1 MSWVITAVLGA
12 SVAQGAYSASQSRKA
27 QKKAREEAN
36 TRELIEGSAP
46 NLSNVAEVIAED
58 VLGTDVAG
66 LEAAL
71 AAMDYQGGEV
81 PIPSGQPLPMDV
93 VQDPTA
99 DLSEAELLALIEQ
112 SGIAQMASGGPV
124 GTPEDVYYFSV
135 PQVMG
140 MMQDPDPQVQGVG
153 MQLADIMSSTPG
165 MDMVPAT
172 RDQITM
178 MAYGGAVEPKKFE
191 MGGMP
196 EYDPELDADLIA
208 QQEAFEELLE
218 LDELVEKGIISEA
231 RADYDRQR
239 LSGLAFSQESEPR
252 KSFPDTEK
260 NLKGLENFLRNKMSE
275 GGTVTAKKFE
285 DGGSTLLEKIS
296 GVSPDE
302 LDWAKSIDERLYPD
316 EGLDG
321 RGDAARHLALGSL
334 FAKSKNPELG
344 EALGIA
350 REYIPFPDAGRDM
363 DIFNN
368 ELGMTLKGTQEEIE
382 EKIKELI
389 EDKKAQYLTRQ
400 ESYKLRGYAEG
411 GPISEERLNQ
421 LRLR

>member
-1 MSWVITAVLGA
+1 MSWVITAVIAA
-12 SVAQGAYSASQSRKA
+12 SVAQGAYGASQSRKS
-27 QKKAREEAN
+27 QKRAREDAN

-58 VLGTDVAG
+58 VQGTDVAG

-81 PIPSGQPLPMDV
+81 PIPSGQPLPME
-93 VQDPTA
+93 DPTA
-99 DLSEAELLALIEQ
+99 NLSEAELMALLEQ

-140 MMQDPDPQVQGVG
+140 MMQDPNPQVQGVG
-153 MQLADIMSSTPG
+153 MQLADMMASTPG

-172 RDQITM
+172 RGQIEG
-178 MAYGGAVEPKKFE
+178 MATGGA
-191 MGGMP
+191 
-196 EYDPELDADLIA
+196 
-208 QQEAFEELLE
+208 
-218 LDELVEKGIISEA
+218 
-231 RADYDRQR
+231 
-239 LSGLAFSQESEPR
+239 
-252 KSFPDTEK
+252 
-260 NLKGLENFLRNKMSE
+260 
-275 GGTVTAKKFE
+275 VTAKKFE
-285 DGGSTLLEKIS
+285 YGGPTLLERMS
-296 GVSPDE
+296 GVTSEE

-350 REYIPFPDAGRDM
+350 REYIPFPDAGREM

-368 ELGMTLKGTQEEIE
+368 ELGMTLSGTREEIE

-400 ESYKLRGYAEG
+400 ESYELRGYADG
-411 GPISEERLNQ
+411 GPISKERLNQ

>member
-1 MSWVITAVLGA
+1 MGWPLILAVLGA
-12 SVAQGAYSASQSRKA
+12 SAAQGAYSASQSRKA

-58 VLGTDVAG
+58 VQGTDVAG

-81 PIPSGQPLPMDV
+81 PIPSGEPLPME
-93 VQDPTA
+93 DPTA
-99 DLSEAELLALIEQ
+99 DLSEAELMALIEQ

-124 GTPEDVYYFSV
+124 GTPEDVYYFNV
-135 PQVMG
+135 PQVME
-140 MMQDPDPQVQGVG
+140 MMQDPNPQIQGVG

-178 MAYGGAVEPKKFE
+178 MAHGGA
-191 MGGMP
+191 
-196 EYDPELDADLIA
+196 
-208 QQEAFEELLE
+208 
-218 LDELVEKGIISEA
+218 
-231 RADYDRQR
+231 
-239 LSGLAFSQESEPR
+239 
-252 KSFPDTEK
+252 
-260 NLKGLENFLRNKMSE
+260 
-275 GGTVTAKKFE
+275 VTAKKFE